1 MVDVAVP
8 PRAQP
13 GIARQVLVARRH
25 MLGQKPFAL
34 SSATAL
40 ELADLAEENDVFLA
54 VNQQMRFD
62 EGPAAAHHIMELG
75 WLGEITSLEIKVDI
89 WSEWADWPWM
99 LELDELEVWYHSV
112 HYHDLVR
119 WFLGEPDSVYCVAG
133 RTPGQA
139 PRAETRTMTIYS
151 FAGGARALVT
161 SNHENSW
168 GDASATFRVQGNH
181 GAVRGT
187 LGMLYDYPTGRP
199 DTLEV
204 TSDLVPTD
212 GWVPYPVTT
221 RWLPDAF
228 LGPMASLLAAACGA
242 RRRSHP
248 CATTQRRSPWSRRS
262 TVPSEAGVPRLRPRT
277 DSGLGRPEARLKP
290 RRKAIGPAVAYT
302 SRPYWSKRTLS
313 RSAPATISSMKRP
326 SSSAGPRLGPTAV
339 QPVGLRF
346 AERELL
352 FGMALAQGSSTARA
366 ALRVRR

>member
-1 MVDVAVP
+1 MIDLFGQVSQACRIHVPPDQRKGIAIVGAGAIVDVAHLPAYRRGGLRIIGITDLDHDRARAVAERHGVDRVYSDLDHLLADDDVEVVDVAVP
-8 PRAQP
+8 PKAQP

-40 ELADLAEENDVFLA
+40 ELADLAEENNVFLA

-75 WLGEITSLEIKVDI
+75 WLGEITSLEIKIDI

-139 PRAETRTMTIYS
+139 PRAETRTMTTYS
-151 FAGGARALVT
+151 FACGARALVT

-168 GDASATFRVQGNH
+168 GDPSATFRVQGNH

-187 LGMLYDYPTGRP
+187 LGMLYEYPTGRP

-228 LGPMASLLAAACGA
+228 LGPMASLLAAACGGPPPLTSVRDNMKTLA
-242 RRRSHP
+242 LVETIYRSVRSG
-248 CATTQRRSPWSRRS
+248 CA
-262 TVPSEAGVPRLRPRT
+262 E
-277 DSGLGRPEARLKP
+277 
-290 RRKAIGPAVAYT
+290 
-302 SRPYWSKRTLS
+302 
-313 RSAPATISSMKRP
+313 APAP
-326 SSSAGPRLGPTAV
+326 NG
-339 QPVGLRF
+339 
-346 AERELL
+346 
-352 FGMALAQGSSTARA
+352 
-366 ALRVRR
+366 